1 MKLIL
6 NPWFAATVIFV
17 CIVAFASIFNSNGS
31 FGQFIFRH
39 FPCDEDPNNSV
50 SCSFNY
56 DIIAMVI
63 VGSVGLIFTG
73 ILVFDLIK
81 IFKK

>member
-6 NPWFAATVIFV
+6 NPWFAATMIFL
-17 CIVAFASIFNSNGS
+17 CIVAFTAIFNSNGS
-31 FGQFIFRH
+31 FGQFIFRY
-39 FPCDEDPNNSV
+39 FPCAENPSNSA
-50 SCSFNY
+50 SCSLNY
-56 DIIAMVI
+56 DIIAMII
-63 VGSVGLIFTG
+63 VGLVGLIFAG